1 MARWIALDYGKAR
14 TGIAVTDDA
23 AIIASPLE
31 TVATAELLDRLNAL
45 IAERPCA
52 GIVVGDPGQIT
63 DSTEGIAALLSDL
76 RRSHPALPVHRV
88 DESFTSREARNAL
101 VQGGMRKSKREQKGS
116 MDRVAAALILQRFLD
131 GTGSPDLP
139 PLPDF
144 SSLRRPKR

>member
-1 MARWIALDYGKAR
+1 MARWIALDYGMVR

-31 TVATAELLDRLNAL
+31 TVATAELLGRLNAL

-76 RRSHPALPVHRV
+76 HRTHPAK
-88 DESFTSREARNAL
+88 SSRP
-101 VQGGMRKSKREQKGS
+101 SPS
-116 MDRVAAALILQRFLD
+116 MKTAFAIQMGPHPLSLGPKNDRF
-131 GTGSPDLP
+131 P
-139 PLPDF
+139 
-144 SSLRRPKR
+144 

>member
-1 MARWIALDYGKAR
+1 MDYGKAR

-31 TVATAELLDRLNAL
+31 TVGTADLQARLDAL
-45 IAERPCA
+45 IKERPCA

-63 DSTEGIAALLSDL
+63 DSSAGIEALLKALHRD
-76 RRSHPALPVHRV
+76 HPALPVHRV
-88 DESFTSREARNAL
+88 DESFTSREARQAL
-101 VQGGMRKSKREQKGS
+101 VEGGMRKSKREQKGS

-131 GTGSPDLP
+131 GPSERS

-144 SSLRRPKR
+144 SGLRRPKR